1 MARCVACGALL
12 GPDAE
17 WCGQCYALVR
27 PARPEAPDPAIAQA
41 ELGGSA
47 PVSTNGD
54 AAMHPP
60 APTRPSPGAIPSLS
74 AAAAL
79 AAIPPDLQIT
89 LASAGS
95 SSSLMS
101 LGNRGKAWVTASII
115 VVAASSEALFYPYA
129 RYMVVYGLFVSVL
142 SGLAIWRLWSRRSV
156 KR

>member
-1 MARCVACGALL
+1 
-12 GPDAE
+12 
-17 WCGQCYALVR
+17 
-27 PARPEAPDPAIAQA
+27 
-41 ELGGSA
+41 
-47 PVSTNGD
+47 
-54 AAMHPP
+54 MHPP